1 MDKVKLILK
10 RIISYALVLFGLSIL
25 IFVLVRVMPG
35 DTARMALGARAS
47 EEAVEAL
54 RQEMHLNESYIVQ
67 YGYWIS
73 GMLSGDFGESVI
85 TKRPV
90 IEDIKSY
97 LPATMELV
105 ALAAFFLILFGIV
118 LGVISTKYAGKWQD
132 NFIRILSYFGIVA
145 PAFLWAVLIM
155 LVFAYVF
162 PILPTSGRISAWM
175 SAPPNV
181 TGMYIL
187 DYLLDGNFSGAW
199 DAFTHIIM
207 PSAVL
212 AFGGISQGAR
222 ITRSSMIENI
232 GKPYASAEKSYGI
245 PERKI
250 LFKYLL
256 KPSMNATI
264 TTMTLDIAGI
274 FGGAYLVEQIFG
286 YPGLSN
292 YGLQAMLNKDVFSM
306 SAVIMVQAII
316 LILFNLIADLL
327 IRLLDPRVR
336 YS

>member
-54 RQEMHLNESYIVQ
+54 RQEMHLNESYVVQ

-105 ALAAFFLILFGIV
+105 VLAAFFLILFGIV

-145 PAFLWAVLIM
+145 PAFL
-155 LVFAYVF
+155 
-162 PILPTSGRISAWM
+162 
-175 SAPPNV
+175 
-181 TGMYIL
+181 
-187 DYLLDGNFSGAW
+187 
-199 DAFTHIIM
+199 
-207 PSAVL
+207 
-212 AFGGISQGAR
+212 
-222 ITRSSMIENI
+222 
-232 GKPYASAEKSYGI
+232 
-245 PERKI
+245 
-250 LFKYLL
+250 
-256 KPSMNATI
+256 
-264 TTMTLDIAGI
+264 
-274 FGGAYLVEQIFG
+274 
-286 YPGLSN
+286 
-292 YGLQAMLNKDVFSM
+292 
-306 SAVIMVQAII
+306 
-316 LILFNLIADLL
+316 
-327 IRLLDPRVR
+327 
-336 YS
+336 